1 MFIFLPAD
9 SSKMKRLNFIPLFII
24 PILIISSSCNDD
36 SPNPDVIQLLINSSI
51 EAGNQQPNKWYVGP
65 EGTYQT
71 SWTDDHSFTGV
82 KSLLISSDNDVGE
95 FTYWSQYIGED
106 IPHGRRLRLSCM
118 IKLDNVDPN
127 SDGVSIAVR
136 GDDDQQGVF
145 FYTTQGDVP
154 IRGNE
159 DWAEFSIDMKSN
171 IPDEVTRM
179 WVFLILLDNTQ
190 GKVYFDDITL
200 ETIN

>member
-1 MFIFLPAD
+1 M
-9 SSKMKRLNFIPLFII
+9 MKKLNLIPL
-24 PILIISSSCNDD
+24 LAISFLLYLPSCNDN
-36 SPNPDVIQLLINSSI
+36 SPDPDVIQLLINSSV
-51 EAGNQQPNKWYVGP
+51 EAGNQQPNKWWVGP
-65 EGTYQT
+65 GGSHQT
-71 SWTDDHSFTGV
+71 SWTNGHSFTGE

-95 FTYWSQYIGED
+95 FTYWYQSVGED
-106 IPHGRRLRLSCM
+106 IPIGRRLRLSSM

-136 GDDDQQGVF
+136 GDDKDQQSVF

-154 IRGNE
+154 IRGNA
-159 DWAEFSIDMKSN
+159 DWEKYSIEMKSN